1 MSQLT
6 TTLTTTNFISQIN
19 GGANITVTEGA
30 PHEVTI
36 SVSGTTDGAVQ
47 VGNAA
52 GALTSLP
59 LAQTNQVLLGNTGLN
74 PSWGTVPNDALTNN
88 SITITA
94 GNNISVS
101 TSPVSLGGNTTIAVT
116 GTTEHAVQ
124 IGNATGSLSSVTVGT
139 NGQVLLGATGA
150 DPAFATLTSGD
161 GTITFTVGAHSLD
174 LRAGSTVSD
183 TFSTNSGF
191 ANPTSGVL
199 QILGSHGLNTT
210 GSGNSVTVAIDNAI
224 TLGDLANLSGGTAAL
239 TISTGDL
246 TFSATN
252 NVGNINLPS
261 THSSGNAGVIEVNS
275 NRFIHSFGTQNTFVG
290 SQAGNFSL
298 TVGNAIRNTVV
309 GHLAFDAVTTGSG
322 NVAVGFG
329 ALGSAT
335 ETSSNVAVGQSS
347 LGTATTGDGQNVAVG
362 FGAMRDTTTGIQN
375 TALGTQALDDN
386 ETGSNNIAIGRGS
399 LTNLTEG
406 NFNIVIGDLDGA
418 ASAYTS
424 DESSNIIIGNIGV
437 ISDDNTI
444 RIGTSGAGDQQ
455 QNRCFIAGIR
465 GITTGQADA
474 IAVLVDSA
482 GQLGT
487 VSSSRTFKENI
498 TDMGEYSKALL
509 SLRPVLFTYTADR
522 NHKQQV
528 GLIAEEVESVLPD
541 LVAYNG
547 NDEPYSVK
555 YHELPVLLLN
565 ELQKALRR
573 IEQLEHEIK
582 VLKQRG

>member
-139 NGQVLLGATGA
+139 DGQVLLGATGA

-210 GSGNSVTVAIDNAI
+210 GSGNSVTVAINNAI

-309 GHLAFDAVTTGSG
+309 GELAFDAVTTGSG

>member
-59 LAQTNQVLLGNTGLN
+59 LAQTNQVLLGNTGLD

-139 NGQVLLGATGA
+139 DGQVLLGATGA

-210 GSGNSVTVAIDNAI
+210 GSGNSVTVAINNAI

-309 GHLAFDAVTTGSG
+309 GELAFDAVTTGSG